1 MTRAKS
7 MRGIQS
13 FNQSVNR
20 GRVAQYPEAR
30 SRTFSWILGHGYWD
44 THLTR
49 VLCVSQ
55 YSPCVSQYS
64 PSINQSIADALRN
77 IQRRGVGLSHGYWD
91 MDTGTHTSPEFYACP
106 NTHLSQYSPCP
117 ILTCCRHGARLRI
130 RVLNSHQRHGR
141 VAVCVDL
148 YRGAAI
154 PESDRHRPAPAQG
167 LVLLLGGLA
176 NQFDDF
182 ARGPCA
188 RYSGVLV
195 RFQVPGG
202 KKDQDRARDENEQ
215 AEQHGDSQ

>member
-1 MTRAKS
+1 MDIGT
-7 MRGIQS
+7 
-13 FNQSVNR
+13 
-20 GRVAQYPEAR
+20 
-30 SRTFSWILGHGYWD
+30 WILGH
-44 THLTR
+44 TPHPSSMRVPILT
-49 VLCVSQ
+49 C
-55 YSPCVSQYS
+55 
-64 PSINQSIADALRN
+64 
-77 IQRRGVGLSHGYWD
+77 
-91 MDTGTHTSPEFYACP
+91 ACP
-106 NTHLSQYSPCP
+106 NTHCSPVRVP
-117 ILTCCRHGARLRI
+117 ILTVRVPILTNRRVFPARSTSCCRHGARLRI

-167 LVLLLGGLA
+167 LVLPLGGLA

-182 ARGPCA
+182 ARGPRA

>member
-7 MRGIQS
+7 VRGIQS
-13 FNQSVNR
+13 VNQSVNR

-30 SRTFSWILGHGYWD
+30 SRTFSWILGHTPHPSSMRVPIL
-44 THLTR
+44 TH
-49 VLCVSQ
+49 LCVSQ
-55 YSPCVSQYS
+55 YSSNTHSPVRVPILIQYSLTCACPNTHRACPNTHVHPPVRVPILSACPNTHPQCVSQYS
-64 PSINQSIADALRN
+64 S
-77 IQRRGVGLSHGYWD
+77 
-91 MDTGTHTSPEFYACP
+91 
-106 NTHLSQYSPCP
+106 
-117 ILTCCRHGARLRI
+117 CCRHGARLRI

-154 PESDRHRPAPAQG
+154 PESDCHRPAPAQG
-167 LVLLLGGLA
+167 LILLLGGLA
-176 NQFDDF
+176 NQLDDF

>member
-7 MRGIQS
+7 VRGIQS

-49 VLCVSQ
+49 VLWTWILGHPPHPNSMRVPILTS
-55 YSPCVSQYS
+55 SMRVPILTMRVPILTQYS
-64 PSINQSIADALRN
+64 PS
-77 IQRRGVGLSHGYWD
+77 SHPSSMRVPILTMD
-91 MDTGTHTSPEFYACP
+91 MDTGTPTSPEFYACP
-106 NTHLSQYSPCP
+106 NTHQFYACPNTHHACPNTHP
-117 ILTCCRHGARLRI
+117 ILTM
-130 RVLNSHQRHGR
+130 RVPILT
-141 VAVCVDL
+141 
-148 YRGAAI
+148 
-154 PESDRHRPAPAQG
+154 
-167 LVLLLGGLA
+167 LLGGLA

>member
-7 MRGIQS
+7 VRGIQS

-55 YSPCVSQYS
+55 YSPS
-64 PSINQSIADALRN
+64 PFI
-77 IQRRGVGLSHGYWD
+77 
-91 MDTGTHTSPEFYACP
+91 
-106 NTHLSQYSPCP
+106 P
-117 ILTCCRHGARLRI
+117 ILT
-130 RVLNSHQRHGR
+130 
-141 VAVCVDL
+141 
-148 YRGAAI
+148 
-154 PESDRHRPAPAQG
+154 
-167 LVLLLGGLA
+167 LLGGLA

-202 KKDQDRARDENEQ
+202 NKDQNRARDENEQ